1 MPSIQ
6 IKSKNEAN
14 QLLATFDKLSENI
27 RELSNEIA
35 TNIDTFDG
43 VGGPGKT
50 ALNKFA
56 GSVKYC
62 GSALYADINLI
73 YQTIKTDLDN
83 ISEIDKG
90 WTNAEPEESTSNNTF
105 SSVNVSEL
113 KTAAEKVAGSAKQTS
128 TATSSNTTTASSSNY
143 INDVKNNINTASD
156 EIPGFFVGWED

>member
-6 IKSKNEAN
+6 IKSKSEAN
-14 QLLATFDKLSENI
+14 ELLATFDKLSENI

-35 TNIDTFDG
+35 SSIDTFDG

-90 WTNAEPEESTSNNTF
+90 WTNAAPEENSSTPFPTVEVADSLNNM
-105 SSVNVSEL
+105 
-113 KTAAEKVAGSAKQTS
+113 GSKIGDAM
-128 TATSSNTTTASSSNY
+128 SSNTTTSSTNY
-143 INDVKNNINTASD
+143 INDIKSGVADASND